1 MSSRPTFALRHDVA
15 LISTDPATN
24 ATLIQ
29 SVMDLKLVQSVV
41 EAMRAA
47 DIASGRPQPVSKLGP
62 APTPPPDRLERDP
75 VFAMRPVYHPEPR
88 YERQVVIHPEP
99 RVEFCAPIVVKPCEP
114 QCECEYLPVAS
125 KPEMESP
132 LAPPW
137 RMPVW
142 NMPIVP
148 PPKIKVVQYRP
159 DIINKGS
166 LLDFFV

>member
-1 MSSRPTFALRHDVA
+1 
-15 LISTDPATN
+15 
-24 ATLIQ
+24 
-29 SVMDLKLVQSVV
+29 MDLKLVQSVV
-41 EAMRAA
+41 DAMRAA

-88 YERQVVIHPEP
+88 FERRVVIHPEP
-99 RVEFCAPIVVKPCEP
+99 RVECLPPTKVNCQEEPCECVSAAP
-114 QCECEYLPVAS
+114 AA

-137 RMPVW
+137 KMPVW
-142 NMPIVP
+142 QMPVTP
-148 PPKIKVVQYRP
+148 PPKVKVVQYRP